1 MLFLSRGLIIRLI
14 MEKMKVFFLL
24 FVLTWNGRAGVLA
37 MQGDHIN

>member
-24 FVLTWNGRAGVLA
+24 FVLTWNGREGVLA